1 MDIRKIKKL
10 IELIEGSDV
19 TEVEVHEGEESVRIS
34 RARPPVPVAAPPAV
48 PAPRTPVTVPPAP
61 EEGHTVRSPLVGIF
75 YAAPSP
81 EQPPY
86 VELGQSVSPGA
97 VLCIVEAMKV
107 MNHIEAPVAGTILK
121 VLVENGEPV
130 EYDQAL
136 FVIQDGVQ
144 QARNR

>member
-10 IELIEGSDV
+10 MELIDGSDV
-19 TEVEVHEGEESVRIS
+19 TEIEVREGEESVRIN
-34 RARPPVPVAAPPAV
+34 RACPPVPVAAPPAV
-48 PAPRTPVTVPPAP
+48 PATRTAAPAPPAA

-75 YAAPSP
+75 YTAPSP

-86 VELGQSVSPGA
+86 AELGQSVAPGA

-121 VLVENGEPV
+121 ILVENGEPV

-136 FVIQDGVQ
+136 FVIQDSVRQ
-144 QARNR
+144 DRNR